1 MLPAVRFYTYAKRFE
16 EAYTT
21 VMRPLTVERK
31 MAQPA
36 VDILLFLANNP
47 GMDTARDICT
57 YRHLKPSIVSFHV
70 DNLVRQGYLERQD
83 IPGDRRKCRLV
94 CTDKAAPV
102 IQRGRAVQE
111 AFSRQLTE
119 GLTPEE
125 LEICFC
131 CFTVFG
137 ENMTRLTDRR
147 GASQGGS
154 K

>member
-21 VMRPLTVERK
+21 VMRPLTIELK

-125 LEICFC
+125 LEICFR

>member
-21 VMRPLTVERK
+21 VMRPLTVELK

-70 DNLVRQGYLERQD
+70 DNLVQQGYLERQD

-125 LEICFC
+125 LEICFR

>member
-21 VMRPLTVERK
+21 VMRPLTVELK

-125 LEICFC
+125 LEICFR
-131 CFTVFG
+131 CFAVFG

>member
-1 MLPAVRFYTYAKRFE
+1 MKTASQLYAALRRFQDAYA
-16 EAYTT
+16 AAL
-21 VMRPLTVERK
+21 RPLCERTG
-31 MAQPA
+31 MAQGA

-47 GMDTARDICT
+47 GMDTARDVCT

-70 DNLVRQGYLERQD
+70 DNLVQQGYLERQD
-83 IPGDRRKCRLV
+83 IPEDRRKCRLV

-102 IQRGRAVQE
+102 IRRGRAVQE
-111 AFSRQLTE
+111 TFSRQLTE

-125 LEICFC
+125 LEICFR

>member
-21 VMRPLTVERK
+21 VMRPLTVELK

-36 VDILLFLANNP
+36 VDILLFLANNS

-125 LEICFC
+125 LEICFR

>member
-21 VMRPLTVERK
+21 VMRPLTVELK
-31 MAQPA
+31 MAQPP

-70 DNLVRQGYLERQD
+70 DNLVQQGYLERQD
-83 IPGDRRKCRLV
+83 IPEDRRKCGVV

-102 IQRGRAVQE
+102 IRRGRAVQE
-111 AFSRQLTE
+111 TFSRQLTE

-125 LEICFC
+125 LEICFR